1 MNCFIVHVFSSEKL
15 DSYWNWKW
23 KLAWENIT
31 VSFPKLLFP
40 PSAAKVL
47 WIFFFS
53 HLPALIGFSSLCL
66 SGGAGTAET
75 AGGESWEAVS
85 DCSAPAQCHHQ
96 EDPEERVSF
105 FCLIYSTGFWI
116 LCQVMFLTWVGLLDN
131 KGCYDDIFLLIRIT
145 INVSLPNLIIGLNPT
160 NESKHTDDG
169 RSIMLLEEQQAHTS
183 WETLVVIVLKQTST
197 YSEETKPS
205 VYVFICSFML
215 TDQIIW
221 SSCKCRFAMLISI
234 TYRRFISTS
243 LFSAHPYLL

>member
-1 MNCFIVHVFSSEKL
+1 MNCFIVHIFSSEKL

-40 PSAAKVL
+40 PLCCQSVMNL
-47 WIFFFS
+47 FFFFF
-53 HLPALIGFSSLCL
+53 HLPALIGFSSPCL
-66 SGGAGTAET
+66 SGGAGKAET
-75 AGGESWEAVS
+75 AGGEGWGAVS
-85 DCSAPAQCHHQ
+85 ECSAPAQRHHQ

-116 LCQVMFLTWVGLLDN
+116 FCQVMFLTWIGLLDN
-131 KGCYDDIFLLIRIT
+131 KGCHDDIFVLIRNT
-145 INVSLPNLIIGLNPT
+145 INVSVPNLIIGLNST

-169 RSIMLLEEQQAHTS
+169 RSTASSHKLRNTC
-183 WETLVVIVLKQTST
+183 VVIVLKQTST

-221 SSCKCRFAMLISI
+221 CSCKCRFAMLISI
-234 TYRRFISTS
+234 THRRFISTS